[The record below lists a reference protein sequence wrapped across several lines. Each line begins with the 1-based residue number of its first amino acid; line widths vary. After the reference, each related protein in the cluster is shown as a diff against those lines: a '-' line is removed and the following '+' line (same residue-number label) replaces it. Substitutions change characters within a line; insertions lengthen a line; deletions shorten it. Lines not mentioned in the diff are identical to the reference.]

1 MARDDSAD
9 PEFAFEVAKVL
20 LQAVWADG
28 EVADEEAE
36 AVHDYAVRG
45 GVSPANVETLDACL
59 VGHAPLPIPNLGLL
73 RPRRSE
79 VLRQMQKLVRSDRRI
94 HEEEEELIAE
104 VAALLD

>member
-1 MARDDSAD
+1 MSRDDSAD

-20 LQAVWADG
+20 LHAVWADG

-36 AVHDYAVRG
+36 AVHDYAVRA
-45 GVSPANVETLDACL
+45 GVTPAAIETLDACL
-59 VGHAPLPIPNLGLL
+59 VGQSPLPVPNLGIL
-73 RPRRSE
+73 RPRRTE

-104 VAALLD
+104 VSALLD